1 MDDLNKMT
9 DEQIRFK
16 ICNGRSCK
24 ECPIFLYGKKGTCHS
39 APRDVLIEVYY
50 RLVAPDSAETNKE
63 IDISDEE
70 IFDLIKGEEDVK
82 E

>member
-9 DEQIRFK
+9 DEEIHWK
-16 ICNGRSCK
+16 ICKGRSCK

-39 APRDVLIEVYY
+39 APRDVLIQTYY
-50 RLVAPDSAETNKE
+50 RLIAFYPAETDKE

-70 IFDLIKGEEDVK
+70 IFDLIKGEENVK